1 MNNTQKEIWIN
12 SYPVFIWLVL
22 EPVVGLI
29 DSKIASLIGITT
41 LSSIGIAETIY
52 FVFIWIFI
60 FLAYG
65 TTPFVASL
73 KTKGEVNNLNYFI
86 KFGRN
91 TSIALGIISILVLI
105 LSSNYLISI
114 FNPTDDI
121 FTLSKNYLV
130 FRCIGIPF
138 YLLNMHSTAV
148 LRGLKVPNITFQ
160 SAAIVAL
167 LNIFF
172 SYMFG
177 ISLNFGASGIG
188 FASTVSFLFASLFSS
203 YKLTRH
209 RLKLAKST
217 ESVEKKQLKKKFFQ
231 VGFLILIRSFFLTIF
246 MAYLRNKAS
255 LMSMEEIAL
264 QHLLL
269 QFWSFG
275 YIFVDAI
282 AIASQALVAELISKK
297 NNFQSSSLQKELIK
311 LTLKISIFLFIFS
324 FTFLERFVRIFD
336 SNNLMEYTTIEI
348 RILFSISLLIG
359 SFAFLWDGVL
369 LGLDKSKQFSLI
381 TIFSS
386 LIGFLFC
393 SIFLLRNENLASL
406 WLALDLSLISRA
418 VLGYF
423 FQRSS
428 YSTAFNTGLSK

>member
-1 MNNTQKEIWIN
+1 
-12 SYPVFIWLVL
+12 
-22 EPVVGLI
+22 
-29 DSKIASLIGITT
+29 
-41 LSSIGIAETIY
+41 
-52 FVFIWIFI
+52 
-60 FLAYG
+60 
-65 TTPFVASL
+65 
-73 KTKGEVNNLNYFI
+73 
-86 KFGRN
+86 
-91 TSIALGIISILVLI
+91 
-105 LSSNYLISI
+105 
-114 FNPTDDI
+114 
-121 FTLSKNYLV
+121 
-130 FRCIGIPF
+130 
-138 YLLNMHSTAV
+138 
-148 LRGLKVPNITFQ
+148 
-160 SAAIVAL
+160 
-167 LNIFF
+167 
-172 SYMFG
+172 
-177 ISLNFGASGIG
+177 
-188 FASTVSFLFASLFSS
+188 
-203 YKLTRH
+203 
-209 RLKLAKST
+209 
-217 ESVEKKQLKKKFFQ
+217 
-231 VGFLILIRSFFLTIF
+231 

-275 YIFVDAI
+275 YIFVDAV

-297 NNFQSSSLQKELIK
+297 INFQSSSLQKELIK